1 MCRDG
6 QLERRKQ
13 LGHSESRNVIATVT
27 LAVTCNRPA
36 MIGRLAPCS
45 PGGGAF
51 VLFGKLVKNYE
62 YLGAYAPCRVVPPAL
77 SFTERPHLQFSFT
90 VPVCTCNKSSRSS
103 QVCIF

>member
-27 LAVTCNRPA
+27 LAVTCNRRA

-51 VLFGKLVKNYE
+51 VLFGKLVKN
-62 YLGAYAPCRVVPPAL
+62 LRVPRRLRPVSCCTPCSFFHRTAAL
-77 SFTERPHLQFSFT
+77 A
-90 VPVCTCNKSSRSS
+90 V
-103 QVCIF
+103 